1 MHELSI
7 VMGIID
13 LAEQQAIDHG
23 AESVQQ
29 INLEIGELSGID
41 WPALEFAWQSAT
53 LNTVLEHA
61 EFVIDKVKG
70 IAECLDCKE
79 RFYVKSLF
87 EPCPHCRQYMMHVV
101 KGKELRV
108 KSLIVN

>member
-7 VMGIID
+7 VIGIID
-13 LAEQQAIDHG
+13 LAEQQVQAHG

-29 INLEIGELSGID
+29 INLEIGELAGID

-53 LNTVLEHA
+53 ANTVLENA
-61 EFVIDKVKG
+61 ECVIDKVLG
-70 IAECLDCKE
+70 EAECLGCKKLY
-79 RFYVKSLF
+79 YVQDLF
-87 EPCPHCRQYMMHVV
+87 EPCPHCHQYVMHIL

>member
-13 LAEQQAIDHG
+13 LAEQQALAHG

-29 INLEIGELSGID
+29 INLEIGELAGID

-53 LNTVLEHA
+53 VNTVLENA
-61 EFVIDKVKG
+61 EYVIDKVPG
-70 IAECLDCKE
+70 EAECLECEK
-79 RFYVKSLF
+79 RYYVKNLF
-87 EPCPHCRQYMMHVV
+87 EPCPHCHQYLMHIV

>member
-13 LAEQQAIDHG
+13 LAEQQALAHG

-29 INLEIGELSGID
+29 INLEIGELAGID

-53 LNTVLEHA
+53 IDTVLENT
-61 EFVIDKVKG
+61 EFVIDKVPG
-70 IAECLDCKE
+70 EAECLECKKQY
-79 RFYVKSLF
+79 YVKSLF
-87 EPCPHCRQYMMHVV
+87 DPCPHCHQYMMHIV
-101 KGKELRV
+101 KGKELKV